1 MAATH
6 IGVTA
11 NISKPNA
18 REVLSQLRSCLLRR
32 DLRVSIE
39 KGSACLLDNDPNQEE
54 GLELRELAKA
64 VDLLIVLGGDGTIL
78 RAVRRTI
85 GVTTPIM
92 GINIGTLGFLTC
104 ATQHEVDQ
112 VGDWIQRDYF
122 KLSKRSLLE
131 AAVSL
136 VGEEQATYFGLNEVT
151 VCRENVSRL
160 IQLETHINGEYLNH
174 YSADGLII
182 STPTGSTAYS
192 LSAGGPIIDP
202 ESGVFVITPI
212 CPHAMSNRSMVVPN
226 DAVIEVTPVEIRD
239 QVVLTLDGRTVHS
252 VQPHSRIHIRR
263 AEHQVELAFL
273 PEQSFYRTL
282 RHKLHWHG
290 SNIG

>member
-6 IGVTA
+6 IGISANVT
-11 NISKPNA
+11 KPNA
-18 REVLSQLRSCLLRR
+18 REVLTQLRSHLLRH
-32 DLRVSIE
+32 DLEVSLE
-39 KGSACLLDNDPNQEE
+39 EESACLLGDASSE
-54 GLELRELAKA
+54 GLSLRDLADK

-78 RAVRRTI
+78 RVVRRTI
-85 GVTTPIM
+85 GVSVPIM

-104 ATQHEVDQ
+104 ATQEAVSQ
-112 VGDWIQRDYF
+112 VGDWIKRDYF
-122 KLSKRSLLE
+122 RISKRSLLE
-131 AAVSL
+131 ATVTQT
-136 VGEEQATYFGLNEVT
+136 GEEQATYYGLNEVT

-160 IQLETHINGEYLNH
+160 IHLETHINGEYLNH

-212 CPHAMSNRSMVVPN
+212 CPHAMSNRSMVVRN
-226 DAVIEVTPVEIRD
+226 DSAIEVIPVEQRD

-252 VQPHSRIHIRR
+252 VQPHSRIHIKR
-263 AEHQVELAFL
+263 ASHRAQLAFL

-282 RHKLHWHG
+282 RSKLQWHG
-290 SNIG
+290 SNVS